1 MTNTFLELSDLHA
14 DPLNQFAAWY
24 AEARTHTTGLAN
36 AMNLATVDERGRPTA
51 RMVMMSEFG
60 PQGFSFYSSYQS
72 SKAREI
78 DATPYAALV
87 FYWGDLDRQV
97 RIEGHIIKASEEQSD
112 AYFATRPRES
122 QLIAWASPQSARLA
136 QRHALIDRLDESAER
151 FGEGEIPRPPHWG
164 GYLVLPDRF
173 EFWASGP
180 QRLHDRFA
188 YQLGANQTW
197 TLARLAP

>member
-1 MTNTFLELSDLHA
+1 MKYIIFTLIFASIT
-14 DPLNQFAAWY
+14 QFTIVSYSAS
-24 AEARTHTTGLAN
+24 
-36 AMNLATVDERGRPTA
+36 
-51 RMVMMSEFG
+51 MVEV
-60 PQGFSFYSSYQS
+60 Y
-72 SKAREI
+72 
-78 DATPYAALV
+78 
-87 FYWGDLDRQV
+87 
-97 RIEGHIIKASEEQSD
+97 
-112 AYFATRPRES
+112 
-122 QLIAWASPQSARLA
+122 
-136 QRHALIDRLDESAER
+136 LIDRLDESAER